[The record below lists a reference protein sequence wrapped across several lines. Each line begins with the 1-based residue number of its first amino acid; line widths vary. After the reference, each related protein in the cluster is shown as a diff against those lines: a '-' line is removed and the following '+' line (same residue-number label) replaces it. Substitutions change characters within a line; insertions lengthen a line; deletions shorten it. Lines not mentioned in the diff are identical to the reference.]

1 MRVLAIRGR
10 NLASLE
16 GEFSIDFTEEPLASA
31 GIFAISGPTGAGKS
45 TLLDAM
51 CLALFSRT
59 PRTELAKENN
69 VRLRDVQEEVLP
81 QSDPRFLLR
90 RGTASGYAEVDFVAL
105 NGCRYR
111 ARWSVSRARE
121 KESGRLQAARLT
133 LYNIDAGKEEP
144 GTNKDLQAR
153 IIELIG
159 LTFDQFTRSVLLA
172 QNDFST
178 FLKAEQGEKA
188 SLLEK
193 LTGTEQYSEIS
204 RRIFAKNTEAKE
216 AYEQLYARVQGIE
229 LLSEEEV
236 EASQTRLSALEVEL
250 ARLEKAKVE
259 RQSLREAVKAAE
271 VQIASK
277 EKQREENARFLERAL
292 ASLET
297 SRKEYEQGEVRL
309 ARTDEESK
317 SLRLELQQ
325 ARKLDVQLE
334 SALKARSEADERMK
348 DFSRRKQEAEEK
360 LRKVEERQKKASEEW
375 DKQTS
380 WRERYRSKEGI
391 AEQLSALLIHLNT
404 CLTARRAVERSDKA
418 LLAIRQKIQRLE
430 VRRQSLRREA
440 EAHAKEQVKIEEE
453 RKSVSLAL
461 KELEPEAL
469 DWSIETC
476 RTERERLLL
485 EQAQFVTTGDIK
497 SLRDKL
503 TAGTPCPVCGSLEHP
518 FASHEA
524 HERLLALADRISE
537 ATLRLKRLLDRKERQ
552 EACGKQLAALQQKE
566 LELHKQLAADE
577 NARTELRNQLQSL
590 SEQIDREELDK
601 REGEAVPIP
610 IRRQRPVRERRMA
623 DGLEQG
629 PGKLPGD
636 LDGFRPAVASQRGTL
651 AGIGTGAERLSSG
664 TGVVRGFPPSLAQAV
679 RRRRKSLRREES
691 ILYPLAFGAESP
703 AGRPARR
710 PGGTYLPRTGGSLE
724 EPFEA
729 AAREYDEARRRGGAI
744 PGDYGTD
751 QEGSG
756 GDFRPSFRT
765 PARTG

>member
-111 ARWSVSRARE
+111 SRWSVSRARE
-121 KESGRLQAARLT
+121 KESGRLQSARLT

-172 QNDFST
+172 QNLLMGKPSASDDELWAVLERVNLAG

-204 RRIFAKNTEAKE
+204 RRIFAKNAEAKE
-216 AYEQLYARVQGIE
+216 AYEQLYARVQDIE

-250 ARLEKAKVE
+250 ARLEKARAE

-317 SLRLELQQ
+317 GLRLELQQ

-375 DKQTS
+375 DKLTS

-391 AEQLSALLIHLNT
+391 AEQLSALLIHLDT

-440 EAHAKEQVKIEEE
+440 ETHAKEQVKIEEE
-453 RKSVSLAL
+453 RKSVALAL
-461 KELEPEAL
+461 QELEPEAL
-469 DWSIETC
+469 DRSIETC

-485 EQAQFVTTGDIK
+485 
-497 SLRDKL
+497 
-503 TAGTPCPVCGSLEHP
+503 P
-518 FASHEA
+518 
-524 HERLLALADRISE
+524 
-537 ATLRLKRLLDRKERQ
+537 
-552 EACGKQLAALQQKE
+552 
-566 LELHKQLAADE
+566 
-577 NARTELRNQLQSL
+577 
-590 SEQIDREELDK
+590 
-601 REGEAVPIP
+601 
-610 IRRQRPVRERRMA
+610 
-623 DGLEQG
+623 
-629 PGKLPGD
+629 
-636 LDGFRPAVASQRGTL
+636 
-651 AGIGTGAERLSSG
+651 SS
-664 TGVVRGFPPSLAQAV
+664 
-679 RRRRKSLRREES
+679 
-691 ILYPLAFGAESP
+691 
-703 AGRPARR
+703 
-710 PGGTYLPRTGGSLE
+710 
-724 EPFEA
+724 
-729 AAREYDEARRRGGAI
+729 
-744 PGDYGTD
+744 
-751 QEGSG
+751 
-756 GDFRPSFRT
+756 
-765 PARTG
+765 